1 MIESL
6 QQLFNICDDI
16 TVHSNQVT
24 KKSLFVAYPGDTFDG
39 RDFIGHVI
47 KSGAAAILYDK
58 NNFEWKKEWKLP
70 HLGIDKLKKR
80 LPEIASEF
88 YGDPSDGLR
97 VVGITGT
104 NGKTTSV
111 QWLSSC
117 LNQLN
122 KKTGFIGTTGY
133 GDDTNINSTE
143 NTTPDTFT
151 IQKIIRELKE
161 KNTSHIVMEVSS
173 HAIDQNRIANLKF
186 NIKVLT
192 NITRDHLDYHGNIEN
207 YIKCKTDFL
216 LNNELGEVI
225 IINNDDPIG
234 HQIIKNINK
243 KKNYLKH
250 LTFGINNPSDLM
262 AKDITVSGDRTTFY
276 LHHNK
281 ERYKF
286 DAQIF
291 SRYNLYNLLGVIS
304 CLIEL
309 KIRIKEIQFAVGN
322 IIGIEGRAEV
332 INLNSNNQPNVYIDY
347 AHTPDA
353 LKNILEALRQ
363 RNPENLTLLF
373 GCGGNRDKGKRKEMA
388 KIANQLADNVIITSD
403 NPRNE
408 SPIAIID
415 EISRNINIPLKK
427 FENREAAI
435 VYAIDSMNENDI
447 LLIAGKG
454 HESYQEIKGKK
465 YLFSDKKI
473 ALDNIRKNIIR

>member
-6 QQLFNICDDI
+6 QQIFNTCDDI

-24 KKSLFVAYPGDTFDG
+24 KKSLFIAYPGNTYDG
-39 RDFIGHVI
+39 RDFIDQVI
-47 KSGAAAILYDK
+47 KTGAAAILYDK
-58 NNFEWKKEWKLP
+58 KNFEWKKEWEIP

-88 YGDPSDGLR
+88 YGHPSDNLS

-117 LNQLN
+117 LNQLDR
-122 KKTGFIGTTGY
+122 KTGFIGTTGY
-133 GDDTNINSTE
+133 GDDTSINPTT
-143 NTTPDTFT
+143 NTTPDIFT
-151 IQKIIRELKE
+151 TQKILREFKE
-161 KNTSHIVMEVSS
+161 KNIRNIAMEVSS
-173 HAIDQNRIANLKF
+173 HAIDQGRIDSLKF
-186 NIKVLT
+186 DIKVLT

-207 YIKCKTDFL
+207 YIKCKSDFL
-216 LNNELGEVI
+216 LNKASGGTI
-225 IINNDDPIG
+225 IVNNDDPIG
-234 HQIIKNINK
+234 HQIIEKINK
-243 KKNYLKH
+243 KKNNLKI

-281 ERYKF
+281 EQYKF
-286 DAQIF
+286 YAPIF
-291 SRYNLYNLLGVIS
+291 SRYNLYNLLGVIG
-304 CLIEL
+304 CLLEL
-309 KIRIKEIQFAVGN
+309 KIIIKEIKFVIGN
-322 IIGIEGRAEV
+322 ITGVEGRAEV
-332 INLNSNNQPNVYIDY
+332 INLNSKNQPNLYIDY

-353 LKNILEALRQ
+353 LKNILEALNK
-363 RNPENLTLLF
+363 RNPKNLTLLF

-403 NPRNE
+403 NPRDE

-415 EISRNINIPLKK
+415 EISRNINIPFKK
-427 FENREAAI
+427 IENREAAI
-435 VYAIDSMNENDI
+435 VYAIESMDEDDI

-454 HESYQEIKGKK
+454 HEGYQEIKGKK
-465 YLFSDKKI
+465 YPFSDKKI
-473 ALDNIRKNIIR
+473 ALDNIRKI

>member
-24 KKSLFVAYPGDTFDG
+24 KKSLFVAYPGNTFDG

-47 KSGAAAILYDK
+47 KTGVSAVLYEK
-58 NNFEWKKEWKLP
+58 NNFSWKKEWELP
-70 HLGIDKLKKR
+70 HLGVYKLKER

-88 YGDPSDGLR
+88 YGHPSDNLR

-117 LNQLN
+117 LNQLD

-133 GDDTNINSTE
+133 GNETNIESTT
-143 NTTPDTFT
+143 NTTPDIFT
-151 IQKIIRELKE
+151 IQKIIRELRE
-161 KNTSHIVMEVSS
+161 KNTSHIAMEVSS
-173 HAIDQNRIANLKF
+173 HAIDQGRIDNLKF
-186 NIKVLT
+186 DIKLLT
-192 NITRDHLDYHGNIEN
+192 NITRDHLDYHGNIKN

-216 LNNELGEVI
+216 LRKKSGNVI
-225 IINNDDPIG
+225 IVNNDDPIG
-234 HQIIKNINK
+234 HQIIEKINK
-243 KKNYLKH
+243 KKTNLEI
-250 LTFGINNPSDLM
+250 LTFGINNSSDLM
-262 AKDITVSGDRTTFY
+262 AKEIIVTGDRTTFY
-276 LHHNK
+276 LLHNK
-281 ERYKF
+281 ERYEF
-286 DAQIF
+286 HAPIF
-291 SRYNLYNLLGVIS
+291 SRYNLYNLLGVIG
-304 CLIEL
+304 CLLKL
-309 KIRIKEIQFAVGN
+309 KITIKDVQFVVSN
-322 IIGIEGRAEV
+322 IPIVDGRAEV
-332 INLNSNNQPNVYIDY
+332 INLNSKNQPNVYIDY

-353 LKNILEALRQ
+353 LKNILEALKQ
-363 RNPENLTLLF
+363 RNPKNLTVLF

-388 KIANQLADNVIITSD
+388 EISNQLADNVIITSD
-403 NPRNE
+403 NPRDE
-408 SPIAIID
+408 SPIDIID
-415 EISRNINIPLKK
+415 EISKYINIPSKI

-435 VYAIDSMNENDI
+435 IYAIESMDENDI

-454 HESYQEIKGKK
+454 HEGYQEIKGKK